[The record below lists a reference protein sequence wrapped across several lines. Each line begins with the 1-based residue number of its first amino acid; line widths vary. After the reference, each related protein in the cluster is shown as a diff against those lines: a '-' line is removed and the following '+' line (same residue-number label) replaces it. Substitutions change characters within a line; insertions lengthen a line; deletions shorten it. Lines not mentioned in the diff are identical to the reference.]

1 MSEEKQEKV
10 EGISKEMLE
19 EMEKAV
25 KEGLIED
32 LGEADE
38 WIKALKRDLQEGV
51 GEQGSQ
57 GEDEASG
64 ASWEVE
70 QGGEAASSGSQEPQ
84 VEEPKAPQE
93 VGVEP
98 EAQGQEDQAD
108 SPEDQILARI
118 EEDPILKHL
127 SVMSEPER
135 LQWAQQNGVAGMAKL
150 LELQKLEMQAE
161 MLALREEAKKPVL
174 DAIIEE
180 WESRN
185 KEWLEDP
192 ELREIAEGLDLAL
205 IAKKGY
211 QSYTEMSPK
220 ELRAHLE
227 EIERKISKLRG
238 VAQGEPE
245 QKGEEERGAL
255 RKAPASVGDVSGKG
269 ESGKGD
275 PLDLLQEIQDPIM
288 LEQALERLGRAG
300 VDKLLEK
307 LS

>member
-1 MSEEKQEKV
+1 MSEERQEKV
-10 EGISKEMLE
+10 EGISREMLE

-38 WIKALKRDLQEGV
+38 WLEALKRDLQEGV

-57 GEDEASG
+57 SEDAESG
-64 ASWEVE
+64 ASGEVE
-70 QGGEAASSGSQEPQ
+70 QGGEAASQSSLQADAQAE
-84 VEEPKAPQE
+84 APQE
-93 VGVEP
+93 PRVEP

-118 EEDPILKHL
+118 EEDPVLKHL

-161 MLALREEAKKPVL
+161 LLALKEEAKKPVL

-185 KEWLEDP
+185 KEWLKDP

-205 IAKKGY
+205 ITKKGY

-238 VAQGEPE
+238 AAQAEPE
-245 QKGEEERGAL
+245 QKGEEGGAL
-255 RKAPASVGDVSGKG
+255 RKAPASVGDMSGKG

-275 PLDLLQEIQDPIM
+275 PLDLLKEIQDPIM

>member
-10 EGISKEMLE
+10 EDISREMLE

-32 LGEADE
+32 LGDADE
-38 WIKALKRDLQEGV
+38 WIEALKRDLQEGV
-51 GEQGSQ
+51 GEQGSPS
-57 GEDEASG
+57 EDEALSVSG
-64 ASWEVE
+64 EVE
-70 QGGEAASSGSQEPQ
+70 QGGEVASQSSQEPQ

-118 EEDPILKHL
+118 EEDPVLKHL

-220 ELRAHLE
+220 ELRTHLE
-227 EIERKISKLRG
+227 EIEKKISKLRG
-238 VAQGEPE
+238 VAQAEPE
-245 QKGEEERGAL
+245 QKGEEGGAL

-275 PLDLLQEIQDPIM
+275 PLDLLKEIQDPIV